1 MTESLI
7 AADWPAL
14 SLSNV
19 FHPSHGAVYEHL
31 AHYVPHLANFED
43 RTAQPEDC
51 DKYNVSKDMEDAM
64 CVAMDEQVSAR
75 DQTRDPS
82 SEQFTVIWHSN
93 FVNASY
99 PIDGD
104 VSCAAHF
111 RCYLPLAAGSQ
122 NTEQA
127 AKL

>member
-1 MTESLI
+1 MEFGDSYCLATVDI
-7 AADWPAL
+7 ATQREL
-14 SLSNV
+14 
-19 FHPSHGAVYEHL
+19 FHILYKDLVK
-31 AHYVPHLANFED
+31 FED

-64 CVAMDEQVSAR
+64 CVAMDEQVSSR
-75 DQTRDPS
+75 DQTGDPS

-111 RCYLPLAAGSQ
+111 RCFLPLAAASQ